1 MDQPFRTTTIVL
13 GVLLG
18 VAVMALALVTVA
30 LVLVVMYKGDR
41 IA

>member
-18 VAVMALALVTVA
+18 VAVLSLSLVTVA